1 MPIRFCS
8 LIART
13 AALSASRAIA
23 ALLALTIA
31 PAILAPTVALAQGTL
46 PTGNLVTNPS
56 ANNGISGWTNVQGQF
71 SVRTSAPPTFVFW
84 GGTAASSVGR
94 QDIGV
99 WSWAAQIDSGC
110 VTASFEARLGGFEAQ
125 ADNAYVVFEFLNASG
140 AVITNSQLGPV
151 TAAQRGNVTQL
162 LQRSNSG
169 VGLPPGTRTIRVGVY
184 CQRSSGTNNDGYADD
199 ISVRLF
205 EVPGCCT
212 ASAPVSIS
220 PSFPLQSTT
229 LFASPGQFVRLIANI
244 GSNSPSSYSRLRLL
258 WNGTTL
264 FDGAPVLLDTFPPTL
279 AQHFQVSR
287 ATSCSLNSPW
297 QPTVSISNVQPE
309 SAGIYTLEFTGRC
322 GRVEQLSWTLYV
334 GCEQPPSS
342 SPGDSSIT
350 QALIFAR
357 DQNQS
362 SISMHDD
369 VAAVLA
375 GTPNEIGRRIGILR
389 KSASGWTLDSILNPP
404 SGEFFPQPNY
414 NRPVVFVTE
423 SVFGV
428 LTAETPADPSNSWA
442 TSHFFNLHRM
452 TNNGIEPVAYQRIFV
467 SDALPL
473 ALEFD
478 GVTLAVTTQNSIDN
492 SHRFNVYSVDTQG
505 MLSLTYDEP
514 FGDTIPAHYSIERDR
529 MVIVRYSFDPMN
541 RQLQVRERQGTLW
554 PVIATLEQPA
564 EAESFS
570 TSLRGNEIV
579 TAGSDFLSV
588 FHFRDSIWQRVQTI
602 AKPFGVIST
611 GTRLHFDGSVLIT
624 PLRMGQAT
632 TPSFSTGQSMSAY
645 AMLDGTL
652 VPLDGIDD
660 PVSPSSGSSATLHLG
675 SYLLPRTAELY
686 DASGLFIGSSSR
698 LISGKLRI
706 PSSIDT
712 GPIPMVPLSPSFT
725 PGGTVTLTAMPGVCD
740 PSFSFW
746 RFRGIVIDRSG
757 PLPAPYQNMVAT
769 VQTDI
774 NAQGVTTL
782 DSVTITNL
790 DPTATPDDFTYFR
803 SIGCSVGIHYP
814 QLSEGPDAANDTAPG
829 PSIPLPGTFRSV
841 VGTFS
846 NLSPD
851 HFRLVIPPHEGLKV
865 HTIDFSEYF
874 TASQPG
880 APAIRVEL
888 LGLSQANGVIDPN
901 APVAATTQIRTG
913 ITSALED
920 PTVFYTHGP
929 TSPVFVDVR
938 VTPVAPE
945 LDGAAYTLTVFSSAS
960 QDFSLPTPLRAGQVT
975 ISAQSPAP
983 TQDVDMWLY
992 DEQFNPVPFA
1002 GNDDVAVLDDRAEF
1016 SISLPRGTYHLAVA
1030 RGDVINNQP
1039 AAPGDLQ
1046 QFGPVFASPNLTAGS
1061 DHGSEAPTAQIALT
1075 FTTPD
1080 GNQTLDVQTSRYIAW
1095 VKVQVNP
1102 VPPCNP
1108 ADIADTDAGP
1118 GSDGVIDNGD
1128 FTLFFVAFFSD
1139 SSSPLFSLADIAN
1152 TDGVLP
1158 ADGVVDNGD
1167 FTRFFVSFFEG
1178 CP

>member
-31 PAILAPTVALAQGTL
+31 PAILAPSVALAQGTL
-46 PTGNLVTNPS
+46 PTDNLVINPS
-56 ANNGISGWTNVQGQF
+56 ANNGLTGWTNVQGQF
-71 SVRTSAPPTFVFW
+71 SVRTSAPPTNVFW
-84 GGTAASSVGR
+84 GGAAASSVGR

-162 LQRSNSG
+162 LQRSSAG
-169 VGLPPGTRTIRVGVY
+169 IGLPPGTRTIRIGVY

-205 EVPGCCT
+205 EVPGCCDVPASVAPNT
-212 ASAPVSIS
+212 TLKQKSVFAVPGQELFLDPARVGSQADPTRLRFIHNGRVFYDGSATVPWNVPFYFIGTTTQATLRVTSQGLPRIYVPRIVDAEGQFTLELTSACGKVESLTWNVVLGCSQSTPLATTDPAITEGFNSQADVFGLSRSGDTAAILASGRQINGSGTGQQIGLFTLGQDSQWSLTSILQPYQGGFVPFGSGYAGALIRGSTLLAVSRVLIASEGREENRLLIHDVIGGVASAVPGQIIALGTTRIRALDFDGTNIVVIASDLFS
-220 PSFPLQSTT
+220 STARLTVFSRDVDGRFFPSFVQDRPT
-229 LFASPGQFVRLIANI
+229 
-244 GSNSPSSYSRLRLL
+244 
-258 WNGTTL
+258 GTTE
-264 FDGAPVLLDTFPPTL
+264 TRWS
-279 AQHFQVSR
+279 VSVDAGR
-287 ATSCSLNSPW
+287 ML
-297 QPTVSISNVQPE
+297 IVQ
-309 SAGIYTLEFTGRC
+309 
-322 GRVEQLSWTLYV
+322 
-334 GCEQPPSS
+334 
-342 SPGDSSIT
+342 GDST
-350 QALIFAR
+350 LPLDRQAEVREQQGA
-357 DQNQS
+357 NWPV
-362 SISMHDD
+362 
-369 VAAVLA
+369 VA
-375 GTPNEIGRRIGILR
+375 
-389 KSASGWTLDSILNPP
+389 TLDLPAESNAWQGVIRQNRIVIGGGRSVSLSVSLFEFRSGRWQRLHSIAIPDP
-404 SGEFFPQPNY
+404 GGSGLSNIALGGSSVIVSSGL
-414 NRPVVFVTE
+414 RPVVI
-423 SVFGV
+423 SVRDGTMAIQGSV
-428 LTAETPADPSNSWA
+428 IGIPAVYG
-442 TSHFFNLHRM
+442 F
-452 TNNGIEPVAYQRIFV
+452 
-467 SDALPL
+467 
-473 ALEFD
+473 ALEGND
-478 GVTLAVTTQNSIDN
+478 YLM
-492 SHRFNVYSVDTQG
+492 HSV
-505 MLSLTYDEP
+505 
-514 FGDTIPAHYSIERDR
+514 A
-529 MVIVRYSFDPMN
+529 SFY
-541 RQLQVRERQGTLW
+541 W
-554 PVIATLEQPA
+554 
-564 EAESFS
+564 
-570 TSLRGNEIV
+570 
-579 TAGSDFLSV
+579 
-588 FHFRDSIWQRVQTI
+588 
-602 AKPFGVIST
+602 
-611 GTRLHFDGSVLIT
+611 
-624 PLRMGQAT
+624 
-632 TPSFSTGQSMSAY
+632 
-645 AMLDGTL
+645 LDGTF
-652 VPLDGIDD
+652 G
-660 PVSPSSGSSATLHLG
+660 GSSASL
-675 SYLLPRTAELY
+675 R
-686 DASGLFIGSSSR
+686 SGE
-698 LISGKLRI
+698 LRI
-706 PSSIDT
+706 PQNSDADRFLMS
-712 GPIPMVPLSPSFT
+712 PIPPVLSPGS
-725 PGGTVTLTAMPGVCD
+725 TLTLSAQPGLCN
-740 PSFSFW
+740 PTFSFW

-774 NAQGVTTL
+774 NAQGITTL

-803 SIGCSVGIHYP
+803 TLDCSVGIHYP
-814 QLSEGPDAANDTAPG
+814 QLSEGPDTANDTAPG

-851 HFRLVIPPHEGLKV
+851 HFRLVIPPHDGLKV

-874 TASQPG
+874 TASDPG

-901 APVAATTQIRTG
+901 AAVAATTQIRTG
-913 ITSALED
+913 ITSAFED

-1030 RGDVINNQP
+1030 RGDVFNNQP

-1061 DHGSEAPTAQIALT
+1061 DHGSEAPIAQIALT

-1080 GNQTLDVQTSRYIAW
+1080 GNQTLDVQTSRHLAW

-1128 FTLFFVAFFSD
+1128 FSLCFIAFFSPVN
-1139 SSSPLFSLADIAN
+1139 SPMVWLADIAN
-1152 TDGVLP
+1152 TDGDVP